1 MRGNIDNV
9 MARIDQIYKRIYEIQ
24 SLGRQGTLRK
34 ADQPGSA
41 GTRKPEGPGSAGK
54 PVGPEQAGSNQG
66 AGEGKAFTTALEQAL
81 LQEAVQDSG
90 SAGGESTF
98 DGLIGAAS
106 EVFGV
111 DSNLIKAVIQKE
123 SEFNPSAVSPKG
135 ALGLMQL
142 MPETAELL
150 GVDDPYNPAK
160 NVYGGTKYLKQMI
173 DRYEGNL
180 EKALAAYNAGPTRVD
195 RAGGVPD
202 IEETKNYVE
211 GVLGLLDEYRKR

>member
-24 SLGRQGTLRK
+24 SLGKQGTLRK
-34 ADQPGSA
+34 AEQS
-41 GTRKPEGPGSAGK
+41 GSAGK
-54 PVGPEQAGSNQG
+54 PGGPEQAGNNQS

-98 DGLIGAAS
+98 EGLIGAAS

-173 DRYEGNL
+173 DRYGGNL